1 MATNLTTRM
10 TITFSR
16 RLAMIFGVL
25 APLAETIRRW
35 NQLDQLSVLPFWVDD
50 YIMGAF
56 LIYGAWR
63 AKRDGRRGF
72 GVLAAAWGFT
82 CGMGYASFFSQLT
95 LLNQPDPAPI
105 SSGWVAV
112 IKGVG
117 SAMSVLALVAC
128 LRRLPESQ
136 SAEKD
141 SQTAVTG
148 KASAT

>member
-1 MATNLTTRM
+1 M

-16 RLAMIFGVL
+16 RLALIFGIL
-25 APLAETIRRW
+25 APLAETVRRW

-56 LIYGAWR
+56 LVYGAWR
-63 AKRDGRRGF
+63 SRQDTGRGY

-117 SAMSVLALVAC
+117 SALSVLALIAC
-128 LRRLPESQ
+128 LRSMPYRQNAEAASQ
-136 SAEKD
+136 GNAAGE
-141 SQTAVTG
+141 AR
-148 KASAT
+148 AT

>member
-1 MATNLTTRM
+1 M

-16 RLAMIFGVL
+16 RLAIIFGIL

-56 LIYGAWR
+56 LVYGAWR
-63 AKRDGRRGF
+63 AKQDTGRGF
-72 GVLAAAWGFT
+72 GVLASAWGFT

-95 LLNQPDPAPI
+95 MLNQTDPAPI
-105 SSGWVAV
+105 PSGWVAV

-117 SAMSVLALVAC
+117 SALAVLALIAC
-128 LRRLPESQ
+128 LRSMPEGRGAGAASQ
-136 SAEKD
+136 
-141 SQTAVTG
+141 G
-148 KASAT
+148 KAASEASAT

>member
-1 MATNLTTRM
+1 M

-16 RLAMIFGVL
+16 RLAIIFGIL

-35 NQLDQLSVLPFWVDD
+35 HQLDQISVWPFWLDD

-56 LIYGAWR
+56 LLYGAWR
-63 AKRDGRRGF
+63 AGKDVPSGRGF
-72 GVLAAAWGFT
+72 LAAAWGFT

-117 SAMSVLALVAC
+117 SAMSVLALIAC
-128 LRRLPESQ
+128 LRRVPENQSGDIASQ
-136 SAEKD
+136 N
-141 SQTAVTG
+141 Q
-148 KASAT
+148 ASAT

>member
-1 MATNLTTRM
+1 M

-16 RLAMIFGVL
+16 RLAVIFGIL

-35 NQLDQLSVLPFWVDD
+35 NQLGQLNVLPFWLDD

-63 AKRDGRRGF
+63 AKKDMPSGLR
-72 GVLAAAWGFT
+72 VLAAAWGFT

-95 LLNQPDPAPI
+95 MLNQPDPAPI

-117 SAMSVLALVAC
+117 SALSVLALIAC
-128 LRRLPESQ
+128 LRGSPESQ
-136 SAEKD
+136 GAD
-141 SQTAVTG
+141 TASQAAATS